1 MLQIHRIRGSLFS
14 ISCAQRY
21 VLSIIKRHLGWLVP
35 TLYLPLSSSLT
46 SFSFFPFLSFS
57 LFFLSRDT
65 IDSGHGRERHE
76 HYLHRPRGDS
86 TSKVVTLD
94 CMECRHCLYKRS
106 PLKRNV
112 KHVRTKREGKKEW
125 RKKRKREIRERY
137 AWHISVILWK

>member
-57 LFFLSRDT
+57 LFFITRYHRLGSRP
-65 IDSGHGRERHE
+65 RERHE

-106 PLKRNV
+106 SLKRNV

-125 RKKRKREIRERY
+125 RKEEEREIQERY
-137 AWHISVILWK
+137 AWHVSVILWK